1 MAAGKVTQKNSWMP
15 IFFQQDIDVNTR
27 VAIWKIEEEES
38 FFLQHVMPQRNV
50 SHPHKKLQHLAG
62 RYLLKHLFSDFPLAL
77 IQIADTKKPYLE
89 DEAFHFSIS
98 HCSDFAAAIV
108 SRTRRVGVDVEL
120 TTDKVEKI
128 KHKFLTE
135 AELNISSVAVA
146 GAMDKRQSSD
156 GVEIPKLTLLWSC
169 KEAVYKWFGSGEVD
183 FKEHIVVESLTG
195 VGIDLFRTSICFKK
209 KEPIELSLSS
219 TYFTLTPSASN
230 IDAADEQRL
239 VLSYVV
245 T

>member
-1 MAAGKVTQKNSWMP
+1 MNNYNFERRLVLAAGKITQKNSWMP
-15 IFFQQDIDVNTR
+15 IFFQQDVDVNTR
-27 VAIWKIEEEES
+27 VAIWKIEEE
-38 FFLQHVMPQRNV
+38 
-50 SHPHKKLQHLAG
+50 
-62 RYLLKHLFSDFPLAL
+62 
-77 IQIADTKKPYLE
+77 
-89 DEAFHFSIS
+89 
-98 HCSDFAAAIV
+98 
-108 SRTRRVGVDVEL
+108 
-120 TTDKVEKI
+120 
-128 KHKFLTE
+128 
-135 AELNISSVAVA
+135 A

-183 FKEHIVVESLTG
+183 FKEHIVVESLTD

-230 IDAADEQRL
+230 IDGADEQRL